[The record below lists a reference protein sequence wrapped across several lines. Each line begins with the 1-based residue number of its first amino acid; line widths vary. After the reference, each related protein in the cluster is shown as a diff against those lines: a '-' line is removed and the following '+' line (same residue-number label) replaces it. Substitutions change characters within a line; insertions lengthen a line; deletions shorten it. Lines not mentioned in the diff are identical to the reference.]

1 MILFSGA
8 NIRTLADEMF
18 WGLSYSVCIDF
29 QKKFFSRLFRTIF
42 FTIYQKALSAGNIY
56 PWPGHFSQIFT
67 IRGIHIRCMQA
78 TQTLADSW
86 I

>member
-8 NIRTLADEMF
+8 NIGTLTDDVF
-18 WGLSYSVCIDF
+18 GWLSYSVATDF
-29 QKKFFSRLFRTIF
+29 EKKFFVGFFALYFLLFTK
-42 FTIYQKALSAGNIY
+42 KALSAGNIY

-67 IRGIHIRCMQA
+67 IRGIHMPCMLA
-78 TQTLADSW
+78 TQTLADSC